1 MDTFMKVVDVDVD
14 VDVDVC
20 VDVDKNQT
28 KLLCLWTHS

>member
-1 MDTFMKVVDVDVD
+1 MDTFMKVVDVD